1 MDILTTLS
9 ANKLFIGVSMLISNL
24 GSKYVMNDL
33 SKYHEKVLNHILVKR
48 ISIFC
53 LFFVATRDIM
63 TSIILTFG
71 FVIIIDGLL
80 NHNSPLNLLKK
91 YNVYRGISLSL
102 TKDIDIESNCIDDDS
117 IEESL
122 YFLFN
127 IKGKN
132 D

>member
-91 YNVYRGISLSL
+91 YNVY
-102 TKDIDIESNCIDDDS
+102 T
-117 IEESL
+117 
-122 YFLFN
+122 
-127 IKGKN
+127 
-132 D
+132 